1 MEFRKKSKLESER
14 IIAAALKDLNDTRI
28 KCDEAKAELVEL
40 KKANVQKK
48 LDVIHEKAQVGVI
61 EEAHK

>member
-40 KKANVQKK
+40 KA
-48 LDVIHEKAQVGVI
+48 
-61 EEAHK
+61 